1 MSILVYNKIILYP
14 FYIGIFWYISY
25 LALLS
30 NKFLCRIL
38 WDLKWIRIAYTLS
51 LNYIIDITEMVTTS
65 NGPDLMKAKR
75 VNTFKRTLL
84 LLLSSRTKKFI
95 LLPLHSFYPPN
106 KHSVNLVKGKQAKGK
121 KTWPTMTLTFDKLIM
136 FNVYAHLLTFDLKTL
151 LKSLHTLYAEA
162 FCGWSTSQI
171 GQRGHMTHSLD
182 EDNTYRSSMTL
193 TLDLGNLFRVTLYKY
208 SLPKGT
214 HCV

>member
-1 MSILVYNKIILYP
+1 M
-14 FYIGIFWYISY
+14 
-25 LALLS
+25 
-30 NKFLCRIL
+30 
-38 WDLKWIRIAYTLS
+38 KWIRIAYTLS

-75 VNTFKRTLL
+75 VNTFKRTL

-171 GQRGHMTHSLD
+171 GQSLD

>member
-1 MSILVYNKIILYP
+1 
-14 FYIGIFWYISY
+14 
-25 LALLS
+25 
-30 NKFLCRIL
+30 
-38 WDLKWIRIAYTLS
+38 
-51 LNYIIDITEMVTTS
+51 MVTTS

-75 VNTFKRTLL
+75 VNTFKRTL

-193 TLDLGNLFRVTLYKY
+193 TLDLGNLLTQRHSLCIKY
-208 SLPKGT
+208 ELNCTGEKIFCRQVKLNGHACRWNGQTDSEPLPPPPNFNIHKERERSI
-214 HCV
+214 HCEK